1 MREPTE
7 QIEVV
12 PTESGSTRKVK
23 LYSYVVTLTEQD
35 GASVMAIRVDGAQN
49 KYDVYTAML
58 DQYPGWNIK
67 TISKLYESDFDVQ

>member
-1 MREPTE
+1 M
-7 QIEVV
+7 
-12 PTESGSTRKVK
+12 K
-23 LYSYVVTLTEQD
+23 LYSYVATLTEQD

-49 KYDVYTAML
+49 QHDVYTAML